1 MIEDK
6 STPQKYTEA
15 IGGAAITGAVNDA
28 VLIRD
33 LPEGT
38 HVRVRGGDVVEIT
51 ANPRDGGWLF
61 VKVLESDNPT
71 KVGADD
77 MVFCVD
83 VIDVVK
89 NAAAK

>member
-1 MIEDK
+1 MTEHE
-6 STPQKYTEA
+6 STPKKYTETL
-15 IGGAAITGAVNDA
+15 GGSAITGAANDA

-38 HVRVRGGDVVEIT
+38 HVRIRGGDVVEIT

-61 VKVLESDNPT
+61 VTVLESSDPS
-71 KVGADD
+71 KIGADD
-77 MVFCVD
+77 MAFCID

-89 NAAAK
+89 HVDL

>member
-1 MIEDK
+1 MTNQE
-6 STPQKYTEA
+6 PAAQKYSEA
-15 IGGAAITGAVNDA
+15 IGGAAITGAANDA

-38 HVRVRGGDVVEIT
+38 HVRIRGGDVVEIT

-61 VKVLESDNPT
+61 VKVLESNDSSRI
-71 KVGADD
+71 GADD
-77 MVFCVD
+77 MAFCID

-89 NAAAK
+89 HVDQ